1 MDTKSISGVGLFI
14 LLYVAA
20 VSVAGVALTVY
31 DKIISKKNTNGKGRV
46 PENTL
51 MYLGVMGGALPMFIT
66 MLIFRHKT
74 RHKKFMVGLPVMFI
88 LHIIIAVFLI
98 AKGLI

>member
-1 MDTKSISGVGLFI
+1 MDTKSFSGVGLFI

-20 VSVAGVALTVY
+20 VSVAGVVLTVY
-31 DKIISKKNTNGKGRV
+31 DKIISKKNTNGRGRV

-66 MLIFRHKT
+66 MLIIRHKT